1 MPRFSPLALLQMFIF
16 VVFVVL
22 ISLSPSLN
30 IIPKSLVV
38 TSFHDSQRLIQL
50 LLIALILLY
59 SALFSSNETNFSV
72 NKTIRYALYALIGFA
87 IISSYLAQSPRHAF
101 IEMSIFSGLSYLALL
116 VIRWYHDDKALF
128 IQRLIY
134 TLWAGVLLYMVSFYV
149 GYITATIFNTTKP
162 YPALLTGFSSIRS
175 FNQYQLWGLGLI
187 TLPLLTFDLKNAYT
201 RRWLHL
207 ALIFWWVVLF
217 YSASRGVLLAWGL
230 GLLCTALMYRKLAWP
245 FIRLQ
250 LSHIAAGYFGYVILF
265 QIIPNIKGAALVT
278 GSIMRNTTSDRVE
291 LWNLSINLLQD
302 HPIFGVGAM
311 HFAWHNA
318 TVAHPHNSVLQ
329 LMAEWGLP
337 AALIVLTT
345 AGYGIYCWLKK
356 FNANK
361 VATQT
366 KFDSSLAIVLVFTI
380 ITNAIYSLV
389 DGVIV
394 MPISQVMMFTI
405 IGLMI
410 AYYFDGNS
418 TKAKEKNL
426 IRPVMAGIL
435 LIVLTWTVLPE
446 ILQGVA
452 GSEKR
457 FSIGYL
463 AAGPRLW
470 LEVK

>member
-175 FNQYQLWGLGLI
+175 FNQYQLWG
-187 TLPLLTFDLKNAYT
+187 
-201 RRWLHL
+201 
-207 ALIFWWVVLF
+207 
-217 YSASRGVLLAWGL
+217 WG
-230 GLLCTALMYRKLAWP
+230 
-245 FIRLQ
+245 
-250 LSHIAAGYFGYVILF
+250 
-265 QIIPNIKGAALVT
+265 
-278 GSIMRNTTSDRVE
+278 
-291 LWNLSINLLQD
+291 
-302 HPIFGVGAM
+302 
-311 HFAWHNA
+311 
-318 TVAHPHNSVLQ
+318 
-329 LMAEWGLP
+329 
-337 AALIVLTT
+337 
-345 AGYGIYCWLKK
+345 
-356 FNANK
+356 
-361 VATQT
+361 
-366 KFDSSLAIVLVFTI
+366 
-380 ITNAIYSLV
+380 
-389 DGVIV
+389 
-394 MPISQVMMFTI
+394 
-405 IGLMI
+405 
-410 AYYFDGNS
+410 
-418 TKAKEKNL
+418 
-426 IRPVMAGIL
+426 
-435 LIVLTWTVLPE
+435 
-446 ILQGVA
+446 
-452 GSEKR
+452 
-457 FSIGYL
+457 
-463 AAGPRLW
+463 
-470 LEVK
+470 